1 MYLKNNNNKQTNYK
15 WPWNWAVG
23 RNQKNFEEHGTLFTV
38 IWMFIEIRMLKS
50 ASKGSEE
57 NEKGSRKKKNLTI
70 VSRLMVE
77 MNVKGSAG
85 EDSERDEEHIIGNWR
100 KGDACYR
107 PAKSLMKLCSTA
119 V

>member
-1 MYLKNNNNKQTNYK
+1 
-15 WPWNWAVG
+15 
-23 RNQKNFEEHGTLFTV
+23 
-38 IWMFIEIRMLKS
+38 
-50 ASKGSEE
+50 
-57 NEKGSRKKKNLTI
+57 
-70 VSRLMVE
+70 MVE

-119 V
+119 VWKELVKNEPAELAEEIYKQSVEGEIWFLLAA